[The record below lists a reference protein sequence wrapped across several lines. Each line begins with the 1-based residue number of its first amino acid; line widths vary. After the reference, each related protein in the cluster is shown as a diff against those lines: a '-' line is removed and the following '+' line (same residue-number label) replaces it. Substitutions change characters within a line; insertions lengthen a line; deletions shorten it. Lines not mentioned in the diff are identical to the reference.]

1 MSWRFP
7 PQVPNEVP
15 VPLNKFTVVQNT
27 DVIRLKNL
35 LFDEMTQHGSHNTM
49 CNGFESDFIENLNN
63 LGFVIM
69 ATHGTPTIVRVPR
82 ADTLTV
88 KNVPTREGT

>member
-7 PQVPNEVP
+7 PQVPNKVTI
-15 VPLNKFTVVQNT
+15 PLNDFTVVQNT
-27 DVIRLKNL
+27 NLVRVQNL
-35 LFDEMTQHGSHNTM
+35 LLDEMTQHGSHHTV

-63 LGFVIM
+63 PGFVIM

-82 ADTLTV
+82 ADTLSV
-88 KNVPTREGT
+88 KNVPTWEGP